1 MQHQSPC
8 YWRKYEWKNKI
19 VDGTAID
26 AKATSKSIL
35 TVQFDCERQII
46 EPICWWPIGPRGYN
60 FLQGLLTTVVT
71 FTNHVTLLQALQCN
85 WILKIQDALSK
96 APSGLVLITPV
107 SFGTSIQV
115 ACPLFILKCISQTEN
130 NVTSLIIAPLVK
142 LLLYLVYQWWY
153 ILLILEKIWRFR
165 SFPKKLYSQEII
177 RFYWLKWS

>member
-1 MQHQSPC
+1 MQQQSPS

-19 VDGTAID
+19 VDGTTID

-96 APSGLVLITPV
+96 APSGLVLSTPV

-115 ACPLFILKCISQTEN
+115 ACPLLILKSISQTEN
-130 NVTSLIIAPLVK
+130 NL
-142 LLLYLVYQWWY
+142 
-153 ILLILEKIWRFR
+153 RFM
-165 SFPKKLYSQEII
+165 
-177 RFYWLKWS
+177 